1 MSWVALPVEPACMDK
16 AVGEAGR
23 PLMLCGARLYII
35 TFTPIQ

>member
-23 PLMLCGARLYII
+23 PLMFVGLAGQANNI
-35 TFTPIQ
+35 